1 MLAGKVVVVPGF
13 MNKLTAQSIRIAPR
27 AVVRAVAAFLN
38 RK

>member
-1 MLAGKVVVVPGF
+1 

-27 AVVRAVAAFLN
+27 AVVRAMTAFLN